1 MSKQI
6 CCIFERVECKIE
18 QSVSKKQSKLSKFLK
33 KLIKFEMKTMREM
46 NLVSGTLINLAI
58 DPRVTETNFENP
70 EKPKVIKS
78 QPLL

>member
-18 QSVSKKQSKLSKFLK
+18 QSVSKKLSKFLK

-46 NLVSGTLINLAI
+46 NLVSGTLI
-58 DPRVTETNFENP
+58 
-70 EKPKVIKS
+70 
-78 QPLL
+78 